1 MQLHQLETFVR
12 VAECRSFSG
21 AARLLYVSSSAVAQQ
36 INGLESDIGAELFFR
51 TTHGLSLTGIGKY
64 VFSEGKKLIEKDRE
78 IQSAIQVMKYEQDNC
93 IVLGTGMRQNCSL
106 FYSLWGRFIVEN
118 DQYQIRTMDITNY
131 ASLLH
136 ASRKPDL
143 IESVNDGESWQK
155 EYSFLYLCK
164 DRIVCAV
171 PKSHPLAG
179 KDRLT
184 YDMMLPYTLITA
196 PQGMS
201 SNLDHLASE
210 ATAAG
215 IHVRHAKV
223 YDFSLFSQCALNN
236 WLIQIPEVWGYM
248 CTDFVM
254 IPCEWDYDHDY
265 GFFYKEP
272 MNKPLKDFIR
282 FVRESYHLDWD

>member
-1 MQLHQLETFVR
+1 MQFHQLETFVR
-12 VAECRSFSG
+12 VAECGSFSG
-21 AARLLYVSSSAVAQQ
+21 AARLLYISSSAVAQQ
-36 INGLESDIGAELFFR
+36 INGLETDIGTELFVR
-51 TTHGLSLTGIGKY
+51 TTHGLSLTEIGKY

-106 FYSLWGRFIVEN
+106 FYSLWGRFIIEN

-131 ASLLH
+131 ASFMH
-136 ASRKPDL
+136 ESRKPDL
-143 IESVNDGESWQK
+143 IESINDGEQWQK

-179 KDRLT
+179 KEKLT

-201 SNLDHLASE
+201 SNLDQLASE

-223 YDFSLFSQCALNN
+223 YDFSLFSECALNN

-248 CTDFVM
+248 CTDFVL

-272 MNKPLKDFIR
+272 KNKPLQAFIR
-282 FVRESYHLDWD
+282 FVMESYHLD